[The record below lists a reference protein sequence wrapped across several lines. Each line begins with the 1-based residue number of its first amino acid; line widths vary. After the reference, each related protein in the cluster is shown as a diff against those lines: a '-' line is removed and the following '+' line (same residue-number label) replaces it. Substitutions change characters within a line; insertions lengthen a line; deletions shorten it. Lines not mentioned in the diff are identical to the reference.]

1 MTMSGNICRDVRRE
15 IDQSELGQALSGPS
29 DAHIRGCAA
38 CTGFRDERA
47 RLREL
52 VGGLPPVT
60 APPDFE
66 MRLRARI
73 ARERDLPKQPFIFRL
88 VMSTPAIVVTAVLVV
103 VVAAVVFIGQM
114 NRSQNTQL
122 ASGNGN
128 QPVKAPVVVAPDQP
142 SGPVPSTTPQDI
154 DSGKAKQPVIAQR
167 TTPRTNVAVNVAPT
181 ATDSEVRGAPT
192 VRMSERAGE
201 VSLNAPAN
209 PLVVTVYDEHG
220 TARKIQLPPISFGSQ
235 RLADSRQQ

>member
-88 VMSTPAIVVTAVLVV
+88 VMSTPAIVVAAVLVV
-103 VVAAVVFIGQM
+103 VVGAIVFFTEV
-114 NRSQNTQL
+114 NRSQNKQL
-122 ASGNGN
+122 ASDNGK
-128 QPVKAPVVVAPDQP
+128 PV
-142 SGPVPSTTPQDI
+142 TPTQ
-154 DSGKAKQPVIAQR
+154 
-167 TTPRTNVAVNVAPT
+167 
-181 ATDSEVRGAPT
+181 PT
-192 VRMSERAGE
+192 VAKEE
-201 VSLNAPAN
+201 VPMPSVGP
-209 PLVVTVYDEHG
+209 E
-220 TARKIQLPPISFGSQ
+220 
-235 RLADSRQQ
+235 